1 MVNQLVESQQMTFIQ
16 GRQIVD
22 ARTKRKEPGVLYKL
36 DIEKLYDHLNWN
48 FLVEILSK
56 MD

>member
-1 MVNQLVESQQMTFIQ
+1 MTFIQ

-22 ARTKRKEPGVLYKL
+22 ARPKRKEPGILYKL

-48 FLVEILSK
+48 FLVEILGK